1 MTGEPLENLERIL
14 YETGK
19 DFPYPPTPDI
29 SRKVTR
35 RASAPRPRNL
45 RRLAWAVTILILLVG
60 VLFAVPPVR
69 AKILNFIQ
77 VGVVRIFLGPTST
90 PSPAPATP
98 SRPASTPVSTPTQ
111 APTPAL
117 LPSLLD
123 LAGKTTL
130 AEARQ
135 QAAFPVRLPAYPS
148 DLGPPD
154 YVFLQNMVSSMVVLV
169 WTKPEDP
176 NQVRLSLDE
185 FGPDAIM
192 AKKMMP
198 PVLQTTTVNGHLA
211 YWTSGPYLFEFQN
224 GDYGARLLVEGHALV
239 WEEGD
244 ITYRLETGLSL
255 DEAVKIA
262 ESLR

>member
-1 MTGEPLENLERIL
+1 MTDEPLESLEKIL

-19 DFPYPPTPDI
+19 AFPYPPTPDI
-29 SRKVTR
+29 SRKVAW
-35 RASAPRPRNL
+35 RAREPRPRNL
-45 RRLAWAVTILILLVG
+45 RRLAWVGAILILLIG

-69 AKILNFIQ
+69 ARILDFIQ
-77 VGVVRIFLGPTST
+77 VGAVRIFLSPTST
-90 PSPAPATP
+90 PSPLPATP
-98 SRPASTPVSTPTQ
+98 SRPASTPVPTSTL
-111 APTPAL
+111 APTPTL

-130 AEARQ
+130 AEARR
-135 QAAFPVRLPAYPS
+135 QADFQVRLPAYPA

-169 WTKPEDP
+169 WTKPDDP
-176 NQVRLSLDE
+176 NQVWLSLDE
-185 FGPDAIM
+185 FGPDAIT

-198 PVLQTTTVNGHLA
+198 PVIQTTTVNGHLA
-211 YWTSGPYLFEFQN
+211 YWTSGPYLLELQN
-224 GDYGARLLVEGHALV
+224 GDYEARLLVEGHTLI

-244 ITYRLETGLSL
+244 ITYRLETSLPL